1 MNRLA
6 MSARRHITVL
16 CLPAMAFLFTG
27 LATDF
32 AAVAAVPS
40 RDAALQSSSQVEKWI
55 SDARL
60 ALRQRN
66 VRLAS
71 IHLRNATRAAPGN
84 AVAQVML
91 SQILLQ
97 AQDVSG
103 AERTLREALKSG
115 APETG
120 VLPALLQIMLV
131 RGENRQLLEEFPDP
145 GFKASPVAADI
156 LKARA
161 FAFQGI
167 SRPAEASA
175 AMDRSLALRKDGQ
188 GLLAK
193 ARLSQQQGDLL
204 TAKSFADQAVRIDPN
219 NSAAAIF
226 QLNLLRALKQNAAAL
241 DLANKLLARTPA
253 DARARLARIEIFLSQ
268 NQDQKAKD
276 DIDSLLKQIPNLPPA
291 IYYRALLLERSGR
304 SVDAWTSAQNLPSE
318 FVDSSPRVGIAVA
331 KIAMNADKLNAGEV
345 ILGRIIGKWPDS
357 VEARLVLA
365 SLRLEQGS
373 PNSALSVLEPL
384 KDSADP
390 AVIKLLARA
399 YSGLDRTKDT
409 AAALKKLGSTGTGAE
424 PSASRQALQELQ
436 MGRAEVA
443 AKLLRP
449 LVAKDPQNPSLAS
462 ALIGAL
468 IQLKRYPEAI
478 DVADK
483 MGIDPKQRTVS
494 LIYKGDILALQNKMD
509 AARIAF
515 DQAVTSSPRDKSVL
529 LSRANFFTAT
539 QQYPQAER
547 DLQLAASLDAKDYQ
561 PILKLAAIS
570 ALLGQDKKARAQL
583 QKAVDIAPQNQVPRL
598 TMARYLLDRRDAGA
612 AMKVANDLVRLQPS
626 NGEAFALKGQVELQL
641 GKTNEAVESFRR
653 FATLSPG
660 SAAPQIMLS
669 KALSAKGDQ
678 PGAMAAMRAAIK
690 MSPQSPEI
698 KAAQIELLL
707 AQGNVS
713 VAVSEAQAF
722 RKASPGT
729 SADMILST
737 ALIKAGRLNEAASIL
752 EKSFSDRPDA
762 ATLSKLV
769 QVLFAAR
776 ESKKAETLLARWL
789 KQNPDDLAMR
799 LQYADLLLRGNDLP
813 KAKEQ
818 YEAVLKRDSTN
829 LVAVN
834 NFSWLIQTSNPK
846 RALELLSGAEK
857 RFPNSADIA
866 DTTGWILLA
875 QKDVAKGLKYIE
887 RAHALSPSNEQTT
900 FHFAVAL
907 DANARRD
914 QARNVLKTLLA
925 GNVGQGVRG
934 DAQKL
939 YDSWR

>member
-1 MNRLA
+1 
-6 MSARRHITVL
+6 
-16 CLPAMAFLFTG
+16 
-27 LATDF
+27 
-32 AAVAAVPS
+32 
-40 RDAALQSSSQVEKWI
+40 
-55 SDARL
+55 
-60 ALRQRN
+60 
-66 VRLAS
+66 
-71 IHLRNATRAAPGN
+71 
-84 AVAQVML
+84 
-91 SQILLQ
+91 
-97 AQDVSG
+97 
-103 AERTLREALKSG
+103 
-115 APETG
+115 
-120 VLPALLQIMLV
+120 
-131 RGENRQLLEEFPDP
+131 
-145 GFKASPVAADI
+145 
-156 LKARA
+156 
-161 FAFQGI
+161 
-167 SRPAEASA
+167 
-175 AMDRSLALRKDGQ
+175 
-188 GLLAK
+188 
-193 ARLSQQQGDLL
+193 
-204 TAKSFADQAVRIDPN
+204 
-219 NSAAAIF
+219 

-304 SVDAWTSAQNLPSE
+304 PGDAWVSAQNLPPE
-318 FVDSSPRVGIAVA
+318 FVDSSPAIGIAVA
-331 KIAMNADKLNAGEV
+331 KIAMDAGKINAGEV
-345 ILGRIIGKWPDS
+345 ILGRLVGKWPDS
-357 VEARLVLA
+357 VGARLVLA

-399 YSGLDRTKDT
+399 YTGLDRTKD
-409 AAALKKLGSTGTGAE
+409 AAASLKKLGSSGTGAE
-424 PSASRQALQELQ
+424 PSAPRQALQELQ

-443 AKLLRP
+443 AKLLKP
-449 LVAKDPQNPSLAS
+449 LVAKDPQNRSLGS

-468 IQLKRYPEAI
+468 IQMKRYPEAL

-483 MGIDPKQRTVS
+483 LGIDPKQRTVA
-494 LIYKGDILALQNKMD
+494 LIYKGDILALQNKTD

-515 DQAVTSSPRDKSVL
+515 DQAVTFSPKNKSAL

-547 DLQLAASLDAKDYQ
+547 DLRLAAALDAKDYQ

-570 ALLGQDKKARAQL
+570 ALQGQDQKARTQL
-583 QKAVDIAPQNQVPRL
+583 QKAIDIAPQDETPRL
-598 TMARYLLDRRDAGA
+598 TMARYLLERRDAQA
-612 AMKVANDLVRLQPS
+612 AMKVANDLVRSQPS
-626 NGEAFALKGQVELQL
+626 NGTAFALKGQVELQL

-653 FATLSPG
+653 FATLSPR

-669 KALSAKGDQ
+669 KVLSAKGDQ
-678 PGAMAAMRAAIK
+678 PGAMAAMRVAIK

-713 VAVSEAQAF
+713 AAVSEAEAF
-722 RKASPGT
+722 RKTSPGT
-729 SADMILST
+729 SADMIFST
-737 ALIKAGRLNEAASIL
+737 ALAKAGRLNEAAGVL
-752 EKSFSDRPDA
+752 EKSFSDRPNA

-776 ESKKAETLLARWL
+776 ENKKAEALLARWL

-799 LQYADLLLRGNDLP
+799 LQYADLLMRGNELP

-834 NFSWLIQTSNPK
+834 NFSWLIQTSDPK

-857 RFPNSADIA
+857 RFPTSADIA
-866 DTTGWILLA
+866 DTTGWILLG

-900 FHFAVAL
+900 LHYAVAL